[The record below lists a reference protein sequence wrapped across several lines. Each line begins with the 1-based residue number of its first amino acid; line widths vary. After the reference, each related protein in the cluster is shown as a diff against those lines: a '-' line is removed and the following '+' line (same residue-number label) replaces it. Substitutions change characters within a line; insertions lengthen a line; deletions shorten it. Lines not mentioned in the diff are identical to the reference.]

1 MSHISLAHM
10 FGSLPTTISSHIFGQ
25 KKFFPKNRPVGDH
38 GEIFQKRGAE
48 RDHRLIFRKNFFLSE
63 NMCTNAVF
71 CADSEYVVILL
82 PNLVKTMKTQSMD
95 NILTIFS
102 SSAAVVTPT
111 KQLCTSFSLLNNISK
126 DAEFQ
131 ALSEYIITSV
141 ITFVYD
147 HHKLKKLNK

>member
-1 MSHISLAHM
+1 M
-10 FGSLPTTISSHIFGQ
+10 Q
-25 KKFFPKNRPVGDH
+25 FF
-38 GEIFQKRGAE
+38 A
-48 RDHRLIFRKNFFLSE
+48 LIPNVLF
-63 NMCTNAVF
+63 
-71 CADSEYVVILL
+71 ILL

-95 NILTIFS
+95 SILTIFS
-102 SSAAVVTPT
+102 SSAAIVTST